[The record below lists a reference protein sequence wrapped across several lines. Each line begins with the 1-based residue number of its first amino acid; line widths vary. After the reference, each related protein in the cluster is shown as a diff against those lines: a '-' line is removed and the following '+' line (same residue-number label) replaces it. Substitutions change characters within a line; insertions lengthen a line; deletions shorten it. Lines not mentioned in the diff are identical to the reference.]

1 MYKTLVL
8 TRHLSIILLF
18 LALLAGDVSQVKA
31 QSQALNGQIEGAVT
45 DPNGGAV
52 PSASVTAK
60 NLDTGAE
67 RNVTTDESGFYRLP
81 LLPLG
86 RYTVTVEA
94 ANFKRLIREGIT
106 LAAGQTATIDMG
118 LEAGD
123 VNASVTITS
132 DAPIADPGKIDLGRV
147 INTREVQDLP
157 LVSRNPYNFSLLQAN
172 VVGRPNT
179 EFGVPRVS
187 ANGYARRTNFQLD
200 GNANTQA
207 NQAGLR
213 LVPISETFISEV
225 QLVTNGF
232 SAEFGNT
239 PGLVMNNITPSGT
252 NGFHGST
259 SYRFRRTWMS
269 SRPFNLSPTAPKP
282 PTPVDDFTVAIGG
295 PIIKDRWHF
304 YGGYEWVKRDF
315 SGRPA
320 QQATITTANAAQ
332 RQRLID
338 AGVIPADVVVASI
351 PASQK
356 VNFFI
361 FRTDAQINKANR
373 LTGRYI
379 KFTNFSPNNVGGVTG
394 TTPNT
399 LQRTVDLDDKSDSL
413 AIQLATIFS
422 PTVFNEF
429 RYQRAHRNS
438 QFLPTQYTP
447 DGVPSVLIT
456 GVAAFGPAT
465 NVGTV
470 SPIETMNQFQNNLTW
485 TRGDHSMKFG
495 GGVNRIY
502 DYRRNDINAQY
513 TFASVANFLSART
526 GVLQTGNT
534 CPANLAAARCYTS
547 FAQTLGNAEIEYNSA
562 FWNFFAQ
569 DDWKATRKLKLNY
582 GVRYDLYTLP
592 EGDSNSPF
600 AEGRRF
606 KTDKN
611 NFAPRLGVVYALREG
626 NRPTVVR
633 GSFGVYYDTVYLAM
647 YENAIQGNGTG
658 RYLSVSR
665 NPTINAQ
672 VATSPLYPNVIPAN
686 ATLASLGIPQD
697 AQIVASDFENMY
709 AMHFQ
714 TQVEQAITN
723 DISIT
728 AGYIHSEGRHLPVY
742 RSINYLPTSG
752 RLADNRPI
760 YSSAAAFRINP
771 NFARIEIVESGGN
784 SRYDAFTLQLNKRFS
799 QGYQF
804 SLNYTLSR
812 ARDNAPERNLQGV
825 GAASLTDPSNREF
838 DWAYGIADQRHTF
851 SGSFVARP
859 NFNFGNKLV
868 RYLLNNNQ
876 LSFFML
882 GGSGETFPITTN
894 ADLNGDGIGND
905 IPVGLERNAGRAP
918 GFFNVDARYSR
929 VIPITERFRVELFAE
944 ATNIFNINST
954 VSYTNSTLTNTGIQ
968 RFNPATG
975 ELLVPVESLYTN
987 FFARSAQESRQGQL
1001 GVKFIF

>member
-1 MYKTLVL
+1 MLRTLYRRVFTFCL
-8 TRHLSIILLF
+8 LLSAVILPSF
-18 LALLAGDVSQVKA
+18 YQTQA
-31 QSQALNGQIEGAVT
+31 QSQALNGQIEGVVT
-45 DPNGGAV
+45 DAQGAAV
-52 PSASVTAK
+52 PNASITVRNIEKGSEVQVTS
-60 NLDTGAE
+60 
-67 RNVTTDESGFYRLP
+67 DENGVYRAP

-86 RYTVTVEA
+86 TFRITVEA
-94 ANFKRLIREGIT
+94 PNFNRLVREGVT
-106 LAAGQTATIDMG
+106 LSAGQTATVDMS
-118 LEAGD
+118 LTAGD
-123 VNASVTITS
+123 VSATVTVTS

-147 INTREVQDLP
+147 LNTREIQDLP

-252 NGFHGST
+252 NGFHGSA
-259 SYRFRRTWMS
+259 SYRFRRTSFS
-269 SRPFNLSPTAPKP
+269 SRPFNSSPTAVKP
-282 PTPVDDFTVAIGG
+282 PTPVDNYTIAVGG

-320 QQATITTANAAQ
+320 QQVTLTPANIIE
-332 RQRLID
+332 RQRLVT
-338 AGVIPADVVVASI
+338 AGAISGDVVVDSI

-361 FRTDAQINKANR
+361 FRTDVQLNDANR

-379 KFTNFSPNNVGGVTG
+379 SFTNFSPNNVGGG
-394 TTPNT
+394 INT
-399 LQRTVDLDDKSDSL
+399 LERTVDLDDKSNSL

-422 PTVFNEF
+422 SSLFNEF

-438 QFLPTQYTP
+438 EFLPTQYTP
-447 DGVPSVLIT
+447 ANVPSITIT

-465 NVGTV
+465 NVGTI
-470 SPIETMNQFQNNLTW
+470 SPIQTMNQFQNNLTW
-485 TRGDHSMKFG
+485 TKGDHAMKFG
-495 GGVNRIY
+495 GGVNFIY

-513 TFASVANFLSART
+513 TFANVSAY
-526 GVLQTGNT
+526 
-534 CPANLAAARCYTS
+534 LAARAPGATDTQRLNYTS
-547 FAQTLGNAEIEYNSA
+547 FSQTLGDAEIEYNSA
-562 FWNFFAQ
+562 FYNLFAQ
-569 DDWKATRKLKLNY
+569 DDWKATRKLKVNY
-582 GVRYDLYTLP
+582 GLRYDLYTLP

-600 AEGRRF
+600 AEGREF

-611 NFAPRLGVVYALREG
+611 NFAPRFGVVYALREG
-626 NRPTVVR
+626 DRPTVIR

-658 RYLSVSR
+658 RYQSVSR
-665 NPTINAQ
+665 NPGNAAQ
-672 VATSPLYPNVIPAN
+672 RATSPLFPNVIPTN
-686 ATLASLGIPQD
+686 ASLGSLGLTPD
-697 AQIVASDFENMY
+697 VQIVSRDFKNMY

-723 DISIT
+723 DLSVT
-728 AGYIHSEGRHLPVY
+728 AGYIHSEGRHLPIY
-742 RSINYLPTSG
+742 RSANYLPIAG
-752 RLADNRPI
+752 RVLDDGRPVF
-760 YSSAAAFRINP
+760 SSAVNSRINP
-771 NFARIEIVESGGN
+771 NFSLIQEIDSGGN

-799 QGYQF
+799 KGVQF

-825 GAASLTDPSNREF
+825 GAVSQQDPLNRDF
-838 DWAYGIADQRHTF
+838 DWAYGVADQRHTF
-851 SGSFVARP
+851 SGSVVIRP
-859 NFNFGNKLV
+859 NFNYENKTL
-868 RYLLNNNQ
+868 RYILNNNQ
-876 LSFFML
+876 LGFFLL
-882 GGSGETFPITTN
+882 GGSGETFPINTN

-918 GFFNVDARYSR
+918 GFFNVDGRYSR
-929 VIPITERFRVELFAE
+929 VIPITERFRIELFAE

-954 VSYTNSTLTNTGIQ
+954 VSYGNSTITNVGAARFDATTG
-968 RFNPATG
+968 R
-975 ELLVPVESLYTN
+975 LLVSADDLYRTFFTPV
-987 FFARSAQESRQGQL
+987 AQESRQGQF
-1001 GVKFIF
+1001 GIKFIF